1 MNKFK
6 EWSSNL
12 PGLLFLIVLL
22 VLISRNYKNSCEPEA
37 KEKNSTAAETQN
49 VAIPEE
55 MVKIYFP
62 DFTRLERVDTVLYL
76 VKNDKEELG
85 RLIVTTPLADNII
98 GFAGNVPL
106 VLAVSPE
113 QRILGLELLEN
124 IESPGFVKRIA
135 KTGFFDSW
143 DGKSLEEALE
153 LKVDAVSGATM
164 TSDAVKGSIVK
175 AISYHLRA
183 EKKSDDVNWLALIKI
198 ALGALIIV
206 FALFSCFDGKRFKK
220 YRWALLVASILVLG
234 FWTGYF
240 VSFALL
246 YGWLLNGV
254 SISGSLI
261 LIVIVVL
268 ALVLPL
274 FTGKAFYC
282 YYVCPFGAAQELSGK
297 LCKKKWIIKGRIAK
311 ALKYLRKIFFAV
323 IFLLLLAGVTI
334 DLSLLE
340 PFSAFMF
347 GVAARWTIALALTF
361 LLLSVFIARPWC
373 NYFCPT
379 GQLLEFIRHK
389 TTNKTIQ
396 RICIE
401 WIILLIWIGIV
412 FFILS

>member
-282 YYVCPFGAAQELSGK
+282 YYVCPHPNG
-297 LCKKKWIIKGRIAK
+297 
-311 ALKYLRKIFFAV
+311 
-323 IFLLLLAGVTI
+323 
-334 DLSLLE
+334 
-340 PFSAFMF
+340 
-347 GVAARWTIALALTF
+347 
-361 LLLSVFIARPWC
+361 
-373 NYFCPT
+373 
-379 GQLLEFIRHK
+379 
-389 TTNKTIQ
+389 
-396 RICIE
+396 
-401 WIILLIWIGIV
+401 
-412 FFILS
+412 